1 MTNPRRT
8 RLIAIVSTILGLVGI
23 ALANEYATETESW
36 WSAAGIVGATVAFF
50 GVCYIIY
57 AQLEAVRYN
66 RLMRGEDRLAEW
78 LVDPHRW
85 RDFLKLNDQ
94 LNTQPDGVYCDIR
107 DRNRDRLRE
116 EGIKVVI
123 GKAALMVDG
132 EFHSLPVGGVASVYG
147 PWLYDGPPP
156 YLEFQRHM
164 SDDTP
169 RTWAIRIPVAAG
181 ADSDARMVCEYY
193 HSGRPAPKVIQL
205 PNIRNY
211 RRGRNVA
218 LVIAALSAA
227 VFAIAMMMRDQQEF
241 QNLILVGAIIGAL
254 LCPGALIVALVC
266 HLRLGRTAPG
276 V

>member
-8 RLIAIVSTILGLVGI
+8 RTIAIVSTLLGLVGV
-23 ALANEYATETESW
+23 ALANEYAVETESW

-50 GVCYIIY
+50 GICYIIY
-57 AQLEAVRYN
+57 AQIETLRYN
-66 RLMRGEDRLAEW
+66 RLMSGEDKLVEW

-94 LNTQPDGVYCDIR
+94 LNRLPDGVFCDIR
-107 DRNRDRLRE
+107 DKERDRLRN

-123 GKAALMVDG
+123 GRGALMVDG

-147 PWLYDGPPP
+147 PWLCDGPPP
-156 YLEFQRHM
+156 YLEFQRHV

-181 ADSDARMVCEYY
+181 ADGDARRVYEYY
-193 HSGRPAPKVIQL
+193 HSGRPSPKTIQL
-205 PNIRNY
+205 PSIRNY

-218 LVIAALSAA
+218 LVVAA
-227 VFAIAMMMRDQQEF
+227 VSLGAFAVAMSMRERQDLGEV
-241 QNLILVGAIIGAL
+241 LVVTAVGGLGIGIGAL
-254 LCPGALIVALVC
+254 LLALIW
-266 HLRLGRTAPG
+266 HLRARASS
-276 V
+276 